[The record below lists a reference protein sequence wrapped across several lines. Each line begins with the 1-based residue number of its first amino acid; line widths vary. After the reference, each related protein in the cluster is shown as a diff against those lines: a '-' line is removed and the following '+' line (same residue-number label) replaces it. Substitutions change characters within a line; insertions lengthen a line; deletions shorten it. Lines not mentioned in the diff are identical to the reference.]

1 MNGLKT
7 LRELALQDSKVRHPS
22 LPDEVRSTRNY
33 NDRTANGLTQ
43 CILDFLRFSGWQA
56 ERISVSGRYV
66 DGTKIVKDYLG
77 RTMKIGSGKW
87 IPGSMTR
94 GSADISATI
103 KGRSVKIEVKM
114 KDRQS
119 EDQKRYQEQVERAG
133 GIYIIV
139 HSMDE
144 FIELYNKI

>member
-1 MNGLKT
+1 M
-7 LRELALQDSKVRHPS
+7 ALQDSKVRHPS
-22 LPDEVRSTRNY
+22 LPDECRSTRNY

-43 CILDFLRFSGWQA
+43 CILDFLRFSGWQG

-66 DGTKIVKDYLG
+66 DGSKIVKDCLG

-114 KDRQS
+114 KDKQS
-119 EDQKRYQEQVERAG
+119 PDQKRYQQQVEAAG